1 MNMASPR
8 AGPRGPQNRSSF
20 VHFSECI
27 ASDPTS
33 SGVGSSQ
40 IGTRFADFLNGEPIA
55 GLTSALTPCWRE
67 DHLDAAGWQ
76 RRALQVEV
84 QLGDGDEYAR
94 PSASAMLLAPVT
106 GSAAQTCQ
114 RHGQSRAIKR
124 PVAGAGGSPVTA
136 RALGLPGWQNQS
148 RRCHPGRP
156 RPAAY
161 RTVILPPARSP
172 DGPCPRTSA

>member
-1 MNMASPR
+1 
-8 AGPRGPQNRSSF
+8 
-20 VHFSECI
+20 VHFSVCI

-40 IGTRFADFLNGEPIA
+40 IGTRFVDFLNGEPIA

-76 RRALQVEV
+76 RGALQLEV

-106 GSAAQTCQ
+106 GA
-114 RHGQSRAIKR
+114 
-124 PVAGAGGSPVTA
+124 
-136 RALGLPGWQNQS
+136 
-148 RRCHPGRP
+148 RP
-156 RPAAY
+156 RPVSATDRA
-161 RTVILPPARSP
+161 
-172 DGPCPRTSA
+172 GP

>member
-40 IGTRFADFLNGEPIA
+40 IGTRFVDFLNGEPIA

-67 DHLDAAGWQ
+67 DHRDAAAGNGAHYNLRPSLATGMIRLAERVGDAAGASH
-76 RRALQVEV
+76 RERGPDL
-84 QLGDGDEYAR
+84 
-94 PSASAMLLAPVT
+94 SA
-106 GSAAQTCQ
+106 
-114 RHGQSRAIKR
+114 
-124 PVAGAGGSPVTA
+124 
-136 RALGLPGWQNQS
+136 
-148 RRCHPGRP
+148 
-156 RPAAY
+156 
-161 RTVILPPARSP
+161 
-172 DGPCPRTSA
+172 PRTEPGH